1 IHTVFTTECGP
12 YFTWQSLGK
21 HSSYTYSLSGQKGNV
36 TRLMSC
42 DGGSLK
48 DWQDD
53 GVMPTHIAP
62 SWTKHPRTGDIGIN
76 KPVAVQDWMSK
87 TNPQEDYILILD
99 ADMIMLKPFDPVK
112 MGVAPGWAVSA
123 FYGYLQ
129 GVSNDLALKH
139 VPHVL
144 PRNDTLAGPLG
155 RRGDQVGGFTMMR
168 TEDLR
173 KVLPLWIKYT
183 EDVRADPE

>member
-1 IHTVFTTECGP
+1 M
-12 YFTWQSLGK
+12 
-21 HSSYTYSLSGQKGNV
+21 SSCS
-36 TRLMSC
+36 
-42 DGGSLK
+42 
-48 DWQDD
+48 
-53 GVMPTHIAP
+53 
-62 SWTKHPRTGDIGIN
+62 GIN

-112 MGVAPGWAVSA
+112 MGVAPGEDCPTEICSISQLPKAYPPSSSKGNGGYESMWWKIAGWAVSA

-155 RRGDQVGGFTMMR
+155 RRGDQVCNFLLPIPVILAVLICLPV
-168 TEDLR
+168 TELTALCNVHR
-173 KVLPLWIKYT
+173 L
-183 EDVRADPE
+183 EASQ